1 MVPTSAIHQIS
12 YSIDN
17 RSVSNQT
24 MAEIS
29 HASMLTQTDY
39 ILVVDDSPDN
49 LFLTESILT
58 EEGYSVVCVENGR
71 EALDA
76 ISSNPP
82 SLVLLDVMMPD
93 MDGYEVTRW
102 MRQKLDLP
110 YIPILLVTAH
120 DRPCVVDGLD
130 AGADDFIRKPIVE
143 VDELLARVRSLLRLK
158 HTIDERDHIARQRED
173 FVSRLTH
180 DLRTPLIAAVRMLTM
195 INQGAFGEVPGSI
208 KESIDTVI
216 SNNENLLAMVNTL
229 LEVYR
234 YDAGRKSLTI
244 SRFNICKMVD
254 EVMKELAPLAEEK
267 QIGLN
272 VNCVIPPAAEK
283 SVQGKDGAERN
294 DGAQANP
301 GGAHSQGT
309 GAENTVSSAN
319 LSRRTFRIMGDRLEL
334 RRVIT
339 NIVGNAIKFTDQ
351 GFVNVDVRF
360 ETNNYLG
367 STSSIAAVNDGDNG
381 DRPSGSQESSTGP
394 EMRWVVVDVI
404 DSGAGIIPDDQT
416 EIFER
421 FRQGKNKRAGSG
433 LGLHLAHRIVEAH
446 GGQIDVMS
454 EPEKGSK
461 FTIRLPVNPAI
472 LADSGDRPNR

>member
-1 MVPTSAIHQIS
+1 MVYRSTIHRQGMNNQVEKYQMDHQVSFQNMADTSQAKLL
-12 YSIDN
+12 N
-17 RSVSNQT
+17 
-24 MAEIS
+24 
-29 HASMLTQTDY
+29 QTDY

-58 EEGYSVVCVENGR
+58 EEGYQVVCAENGR
-71 EALDA
+71 EALDT

-195 INQGAFGEVPGSI
+195 VNQGAFGKVPDAI
-208 KESIDTVI
+208 EESINTVI
-216 SNNENLLAMVNTL
+216 ANNENLLAMVNTL

-234 YDAGRKSLTI
+234 YDAGSKSLTV
-244 SRFNICKMVD
+244 SRFNICKMVH
-254 EVMKELAPLAEEK
+254 EVVQELAPLAEEK
-267 QIGLN
+267 HVDLN
-272 VNCVIPPAAEK
+272 IKCLLPSMTGDEKTENNEVRYSDVAPADPQK
-283 SVQGKDGAERN
+283 LHNQSTD
-294 DGAQANP
+294 
-301 GGAHSQGT
+301 
-309 GAENTVSSAN
+309 AENAVSSAD

-334 RRVIT
+334 RRVVT
-339 NIVGNAIKFTDQ
+339 NVVGNAIKFTDQ
-351 GFVNVDVRF
+351 GFVNIDVRF
-360 ETNNYLG
+360 EPDAQPANDDRDQHG
-367 STSSIAAVNDGDNG
+367 SSRDETG
-381 DRPSGSQESSTGP
+381 DRPSPKQQTW
-394 EMRWVVVDVI
+394 WVIVAVT
-404 DSGAGIIPDDQT
+404 DSGAGISSDDQT
-416 EIFER
+416 EIFKR

-433 LGLHLAHRIVEAH
+433 LGLHLAHRIIEAH
-446 GGQIDVMS
+446 GGQIDVRS
-454 EPEKGSK
+454 QPDKGST
-461 FTIRLPVNPAI
+461 FTIRLPVNPIAPSE
-472 LADSGDRPNR
+472 LDGGEA